1 MSAHAKKKFVVKPAV
16 PLNSD
21 INVTPLVDVVLVL
34 LIIFMVVTP
43 LLEKDIGVR
52 VPDTEQVTENTPPP
66 PDQLVVRVNAQ
77 GEVRVNDEQ
86 VERAELAA
94 RLRPILERQSRPQDR
109 IVFIVADDGAVY
121 GAVVEVLDSAK
132 AAGAQTLGMMT
143 ELPEAPPPAP

>member
-1 MSAHAKKKFVVKPAV
+1 MSARAKKKFVVKPAV

-52 VPDTEQVTENTPPP
+52 VPDTEQVREDTPPP
-66 PDQLVVRVNAQ
+66 PDQLVVRVSAQ
-77 GEVRVNDEQ
+77 GEVQLNDER
-86 VERAELAA
+86 VERADLAA
-94 RLRPILERQSRPQDR
+94 KLRPILERQRRPEDR

-121 GAVVEVLDSAK
+121 GTVVQVLDSAK

-143 ELPEAPPPAP
+143 ELPEATPP